1 MAHARYGHL
10 IPEALPD
17 FRNLGVIARI
27 LIGVNGAV
35 LLAALLRADSAN
47 GLLGE
52 LFNIIIY
59 VEPVLCAAIAC
70 FWLLQ
75 PVLARLVYWRGLG
88 LVALLVVFLSLLV
101 QALIAPLDPQPHS
114 YLRGAAL
121 ALLATGLFASYFHL
135 RQRAFSPVLAET
147 RLQALQARIR
157 PHFLYNTLNAVLAMM
172 RSDPR
177 RAETALEDL
186 AELYRTLMADN
197 KRLIPLAKEIELT
210 RQYLSLEQLRLGDR
224 LVVSWQ
230 IDKAPLDALVPP
242 LLLQPLV
249 ENGVY
254 HGVEPCTGAGT
265 IEIFIARARDRLEV
279 RLRNPYHG
287 DQQRKQGNRM
297 ALANIRERLA
307 LHFDAEAMLEANIRG
322 ETYEIR
328 MAMPYKHKAAEKQA
342 AA

>member
-1 MAHARYGHL
+1 MPYARSGHL

-27 LIGVNGAV
+27 LLYVNGAA
-35 LLAALLRADSAN
+35 LLAAVLRADEFSR
-47 GLLGE
+47 LVDETLT
-52 LFNIIIY
+52 IIMF
-59 VEPVLCAAIAC
+59 VEPILCATVAC
-70 FWLLQ
+70 LWALY
-75 PVLARLVYWRGLG
+75 PALARRPYWQGLAFTA
-88 LVALLVVFLSLLV
+88 LVAVLFTACT
-101 QALIAPLDPQPHS
+101 QALIPDIDGLTRN
-114 YLRGAAL
+114 YLRGGAFSL
-121 ALLATGLFASYFHL
+121 LTVGLLAAYFHL
-135 RQRAFSPVLAET
+135 RQLAFSPVLAET

-157 PHFLYNTLNAVLAMM
+157 PHFLFNSLNAVLAMM

-197 KRLIPLAKEIELT
+197 KRLIPLAKELEIV
-210 RQYLSLEQLRLGDR
+210 RQYLNLEQLRLGER
-224 LVVSWQ
+224 LIVSWQ

-254 HGVEPCTGAGT
+254 HGVEPCAGAGT
-265 IEIFIARARDRLEV
+265 IEIYIARMRDRLEV

-287 DQQRKQGNRM
+287 DQQRRQGNRM
-297 ALANIRERLA
+297 AVANIRERLA
-307 LHFDAEAMLEANIRG
+307 LHFDAEANLEAAPKG
-322 ETYEIR
+322 EQYEIR
-328 MAMPYKHKAAEKQA
+328 MSMPYKRKQA